1 MKQVII
7 DSEGKQCRP
16 IYPECMF
23 VDSTPRKGS
32 MNPIS
37 SDAVFNVVGGSTE
50 LPSYDESNEGQIL
63 KVKDD
68 ASGVEWADVPA
79 SLPDMAGQDGKILG
93 AVDNSGT
100 MTAQWINPPEELPS
114 VTGNAGKVL
123 TVNSGATGVEWANSP
138 AELPTVT
145 GNAGKILTV
154 NSGATGVE
162 WADAASGVPEAAAAD
177 EGKVLGVTDNQGTV
191 GWVAQTPAQVNSDWN
206 AASGAAQIL
215 NKPSLATVATSGS
228 YSDLT
233 NKPTIPDAQVNSDW
247 NASSGVSEI
256 LHKPDLSVYAQSA
269 NLAAVATSGS
279 YNDLQDKPTI
289 PSAYSAGT
297 GIDITSN
304 VISADIDNST
314 IKTALAPSVIQSA
327 RNLNSISGAYGSF
340 IINADVKA
348 KLTQDSSA
356 SGSKLKIHI
365 PGNMFS
371 YSGNVSSDNVN
382 VEISN
387 SEYFYSNNTAI
398 YSVALSVTFNSQ
410 TQKTYIDEQDIE
422 ISCYM
427 ADWLNNSSTASTLDP
442 ATSSSSTRWFMGF
455 FRMQGTGTSN
465 QAYGASSA
473 SLPPAYPVVIS
484 EYVAGNKLCVN
495 LPELTT
501 AGISDVQLVNALP
514 ASPVATVLYL
524 IAET

>member
-7 DSEGKQCRP
+7 DSDGKQCRP

-304 VISADIDNST
+304 VISADIDGST
-314 IKTALAPSVIQSA
+314 IKTATVSSTLQEA
-327 RNLNSISGAYGSF
+327 RNLNQISAVYGSF

-348 KLTQDSSA
+348 KLTQNSSA

-371 YSGNVSSDNVN
+371 YNGDVTANNVY
-382 VEISN
+382 VELSKG
-387 SEYFYSNNTAI
+387 EYFNQGSNYTAL
-398 YSVALSVTFNSQ
+398 YQVALSVTYNSQ
-410 TQKTYIDEQDIE
+410 TQKTYIDEQDVE

-427 ADWLNNSSTASTLDP
+427 ADWLSGSSTLSPTSLDP

-455 FRMQGTGTSN
+455 FKMTGDGTSN
-465 QAYGASSA
+465 QAYGASSS
-473 SLPPAYPVVIS
+473 SLPPGYAVVIS
-484 EYVAGNKLCVN
+484 EEVASNKICVAN
-495 LPELTT
+495 PVPAFTSLDNSKVLGVVNGALAWVSLT
-501 AGISDVQLVNALP
+501 
-514 ASPVATVLYL
+514 
-524 IAET
+524 

>member
-1 MKQVII
+1 MSNSSAVIPDNI
-7 DSEGKQCRP
+7 TVVDGDIGLVPTPENGDS
-16 IYPECMF
+16 
-23 VDSTPRKGS
+23 
-32 MNPIS
+32 
-37 SDAVFNVVGGSTE
+37 
-50 LPSYDESNEGQIL
+50 
-63 KVKDD
+63 
-68 ASGVEWADVPA
+68 
-79 SLPDMAGQDGKILG
+79 
-93 AVDNSGT
+93 
-100 MTAQWINPPEELPS
+100 
-114 VTGNAGKVL
+114 
-123 TVNSGATGVEWANSP
+123 
-138 AELPTVT
+138 
-145 GNAGKILTV
+145 GKILTV
-154 NSGATGVE
+154 NSDLEPE
-162 WADAASGVPEAAAAD
+162 WATPS
-177 EGKVLGVTDNQGTV
+177 EGTQYTPGTGIQISDQNEISIDTTV
-191 GWVAQTPAQVNSDWN
+191 VAEKSDLATVATTGDYDDLLNKPSIPAAQVNSDWN
-206 AASGAAQIL
+206 AASGVSQIL

-228 YSDLT
+228 YADLT
-233 NKPTIPDAQVNSDW
+233 NKPSIPAAQVNSDW
-247 NASSGVSEI
+247 NSSSGVSEI
-256 LHKPDLSVYAQSA
+256 LNKPT
-269 NLAAVATSGS
+269 LATVATSGS
-279 YNDLQDKPTI
+279 YTDLQDKPTI

-297 GIDITSN
+297 GISITSN

-387 SEYFYSNNTAI
+387 NEYFYSNNTAI

-465 QAYGASSA
+465 QAYGASS
-473 SLPPAYPVVIS
+473 STLPPNYPVVIS

-495 LPELTT
+495 LPSLTT

-514 ASPVATVLYL
+514 ASPVSTVLYL
-524 IAET
+524 IPES